1 MKKTLRYNLFMVL
14 LSAVLFLAPPSA
26 FPETREKLK
35 GKGGDPAIVVKADT
49 LEIDNKQKVATFAG
63 NVDAKRDDFT
73 IYCQKIQL
81 FYVDQES
88 GGSSEKMKVR
98 IKKIVASG
106 NVKILRT
113 GGGTATADKAVYYQD
128 KEMAVLTGNP
138 VVKQGNDSVEGSRI
152 TLYMKDNRSVV
163 EGSENR
169 KVKAVLAPR

>member
-1 MKKTLRYNLFMVL
+1 M
-14 LSAVLFLAPPSA
+14 
-26 FPETREKLK
+26 
-35 GKGGDPAIVVKADT
+35 
-49 LEIDNKQKVATFAG
+49 
-63 NVDAKRDDFT
+63 
-73 IYCQKIQL
+73 
-81 FYVDQES
+81 
-88 GGSSEKMKVR
+88 
-98 IKKIVASG
+98 
-106 NVKILRT
+106 KILRA

>member
-1 MKKTLRYNLFMVL
+1 MKPNHCPTVILAL
-14 LSAVLFLAPPSA
+14 LSAWFFLTPQSA
-26 FPETREKLK
+26 FPETLEKALEK
-35 GKGGDPAIVVKADT
+35 GDNPTIVVKADS

-73 IYCQKIQL
+73 IYCEKIQL
-81 FYVDQES
+81 FYVDQAS
-88 GGSSEKMKVR
+88 GGSSEKTRVR

-106 NVKILRT
+106 NVKILRA
-113 GGGTATADKAVYYQD
+113 GGGTATADKAVYFQD
-128 KEMAVLTGNP
+128 QEMAVLTGNP

-152 TLYMKDNRSVV
+152 TLYMKDSRSVV